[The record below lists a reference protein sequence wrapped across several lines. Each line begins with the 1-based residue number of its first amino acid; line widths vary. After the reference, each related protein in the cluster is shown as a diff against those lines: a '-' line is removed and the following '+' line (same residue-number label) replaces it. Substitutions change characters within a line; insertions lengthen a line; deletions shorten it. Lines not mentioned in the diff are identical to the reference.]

1 MDQWQ
6 GVGIG
11 SGYTDT
17 HTHTFEMNRE
27 GGAVCNLRVR
37 NTQKKKLKSLL
48 LWDPHQRASTKG
60 EKKNVIVRM
69 YSNIDRTGL
78 NIFASIWL
86 VYFHVNFASWLQ
98 SGGGALCLTYDP
110 FFLYLKLLGCCPI
123 PYVDMKFYT
132 HTHTRDWKKKKQKGI
147 QKWS

>member
-1 MDQWQ
+1 MHFFLSMPFISGLFFFFSSLLLVEKRKKKKKMSFD
-6 GVGIG
+6 G
-11 SGYTDT
+11 SVTGCWNRKRLHRHT

-48 LWDPHQRASTKG
+48 LWDPHQRASTK
-60 EKKNVIVRM
+60 ERKKNVIVRM

-98 SGGGALCLTYDP
+98 SGGGKLFVWHTIP
-110 FFLYLKLLGCCPI
+110 FFYI
-123 PYVDMKFYT
+123 
-132 HTHTRDWKKKKQKGI
+132 
-147 QKWS
+147 